1 MNRLTFLANRYQTDK
16 GTQYGACHAYTEIYD
31 KYFQDIRD
39 RVERPRIL
47 EIGVLD
53 GASLAML
60 NEYFDYNC
68 DIVAFDIEDK
78 TQYMSENVTIYKG
91 DQSDANFLS
100 WLVDCYQNAKFDII
114 IDDGSHFWQHQL
126 ISFYYLSH
134 VLANNGIYIIE
145 DIFTSDI
152 RYNTC
157 DENDTNISFDDTPM
171 SFLTTPKH
179 TKLLTEEQNIELK
192 NRLNVVNIYQRR
204 NDLVQYSIWLH
215 NWSKTAIITLFN
227 T

>member
-16 GTQYGACHAYTEIYD
+16 GTQCGACHGYTEIYD
-31 KYFQDIRD
+31 RYFQDIRD

-60 NEYFDYNC
+60 NEYFDYHC

-91 DQSDANFLS
+91 DQSDNVFLS
-100 WLVDCYQNAKFDII
+100 WLTDCYQNAKFDII
-114 IDDGSHFWQHQL
+114 LDDGSHFWRHQL

-134 VLANNGIYIIE
+134 ALADNGIYIIE

-152 RYNTC
+152 RDGVC
-157 DENDTNISFDDTPM
+157 DENNQNVTFDDTPM

-179 TKLLTEEQNIELK
+179 TKFLTEEQNIELK
-192 NRLNVVNIYQRR
+192 NRLNDVNIYQHR
-204 NDLVQYSIWLH
+204 NDLVKYSIWTH
-215 NWSKTAIITLFN
+215 DWSKTAIITLN
-227 T
+227 